1 MRRPAHG
8 GTTHPV
14 LNRPGNG
21 FGRPAMRRPGP
32 LYAVERAPDFEPTWL
47 LEPDR
52 APAELRV
59 GPEARPEVI
68 GLTDDRP

>member
-21 FGRPAMRRPGP
+21 FGRPAMRPGP
-32 LYAVERAPDFEPTWL
+32 LYVVEPAPSFDPAWL
-47 LEPDR
+47 LVPAD
-52 APAELRV
+52 APTAVPV

-68 GLTDDRP
+68 GLSDDRP